1 MIDRQA
7 HDVLVLDVGN
17 SRLKWGLRGA
27 RGWVAQGA
35 IDNAEIASLALRD
48 WQGLDRPA
56 HVIGVNVAGEAARV
70 RVEGQVSRWRLPVE
84 WQHPSASA
92 GGVVNGY
99 RDPRQLGADRWAALV
114 AARRRE
120 LARGEARPA
129 VVVGA
134 GTAVTIDAL
143 DAAGHFR
150 GGVIVPGSELML
162 ESLAG
167 RTAALRPTRG
177 HYAPFPTTTADAL
190 TSGAILAIC
199 GAIERMRARLQAAD
213 APVTCYLAGGGARE
227 LEAHLEAP
235 VERVDRLV
243 LEGVLVLASQSR

>member
-1 MIDRQA
+1 MSERPA
-7 HDVLVLDVGN
+7 RDVLVLDVGN

-27 RGWVAQGA
+27 RGWVALGA
-35 IDNAEIASLALRD
+35 IDNQEIASLGLRAWQALE
-48 WQGLDRPA
+48 RPA
-56 HVIGVNVAGEAARV
+56 RVIGVNVAGEAARL
-70 RVEGQVSRWRLPVE
+70 RVEGQLARWRLPVE
-84 WQHPSASA
+84 WQHPSAHA
-92 GGVVNGY
+92 GGVANGY

-120 LARGEARPA
+120 LARSDARSA

-143 DAAGHFR
+143 DADGRFR
-150 GGVIVPGSELML
+150 GGVIVPGSQLML

-167 RTAALRPTRG
+167 RTAALRATRG
-177 HYAPFPTTTADAL
+177 RYEDFPTTTADAL

-199 GAIERMRARLQAAD
+199 GAVERLRTRLRVAD
-213 APVTCYLAGGGARE
+213 AHVTCYLAGGGASE
-227 LEAHLEAP
+227 IEAHLEAP
-235 VERVDRLV
+235 VERVDHLV